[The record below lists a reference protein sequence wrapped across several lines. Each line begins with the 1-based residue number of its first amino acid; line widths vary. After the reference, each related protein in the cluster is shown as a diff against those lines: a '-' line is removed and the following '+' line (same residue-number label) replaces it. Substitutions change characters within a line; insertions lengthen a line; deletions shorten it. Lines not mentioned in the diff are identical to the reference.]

1 MAIALHLNNREAQ
14 KKLKLKIGDEHIV
27 NEVYPKYLG
36 VRIDR
41 SLTFKKHLEDVKH
54 KLKSRNN
61 IISKLAGVDW
71 GSSTKVLRISAIA
84 LVYSV
89 AEYCAPVWAR
99 SAHCHKVDTE
109 LNHTMRIVTDTVK
122 PT

>member
-89 AEYCAPVWAR
+89 AEYCA
-99 SAHCHKVDTE
+99 
-109 LNHTMRIVTDTVK
+109 
-122 PT
+122 